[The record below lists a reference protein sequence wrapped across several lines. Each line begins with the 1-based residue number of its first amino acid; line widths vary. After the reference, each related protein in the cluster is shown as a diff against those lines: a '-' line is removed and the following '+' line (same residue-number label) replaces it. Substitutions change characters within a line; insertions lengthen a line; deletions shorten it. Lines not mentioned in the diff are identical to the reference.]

1 MIKEFSKEAMHVTYK
16 WVNSFLNNNGILI
29 PVSHWKKVMCNGQT
43 KMATSGLFRFLS
55 DIFDELTSLKL
66 EGFFGSSYGCY
77 YIRIGNR
84 H

>member
-1 MIKEFSKEAMHVTYK
+1 MSKLV
-16 WVNSFLNNNGILI
+16 FNNNSILI
-29 PVSHWKKVMCNGQT
+29 PVSHLKKVMCNGQT
-43 KMATSGLFRFLS
+43 KMATSGRLFRFLS

-66 EGFFGSSYGCY
+66 EDFFGSSYGCY